1 MSGSGKGIECWGMG
15 NNAVIRDN
23 TIYGF
28 KYGMYFHSGSAQV
41 YDNNIYNNSQYGIY
55 NYTTTMLTAI
65 NNWWGHASG
74 PLHTSSNDD
83 GLGNQVSDNVSYSPW
98 RAAPVY
104 NGETNGG
111 IIYGKVTNSV
121 DGLPVPGASVR
132 TSNNH
137 YAIHPTYD
145 DGKYVIPDVP
155 YGTGYSVIATA
166 MGYVT
171 AQQSNVSITQD
182 NSIVKIDFVLTPDS
196 STSLVSNLMV
206 SQRTD
211 GSMLMDIYYDL
222 YSTDDGPSTIE
233 MSVSSNG
240 GISWDFECSMFIAGS
255 DIGVGISPGLGRHII
270 WDIGTEHPET
280 TQELLIKV
288 NVQGAT
294 SCAIS
299 PMILISTLG
308 SNSSRYILGS
318 VSDESGTLLSEV
330 DLIVTG
336 MNYQYSTQTN
346 ESGQFTIS
354 NLNINQVNIL
364 AVKDGYES
372 ASQTVTLNPGANY
385 CHISLAATG
394 PQLDALF
401 LSPKLMIYADN
412 IVQSPA
418 NFYTLT
424 GNVNINGILK
434 FMGQVTVDKR
444 PYLTYPLLITNG
456 ELRAIDIMGE
466 EPTVIPNPI
475 IPISYVI
482 IDDELVPHDIYSIV
496 EAVGQIGGF
505 EFEIG
510 RLKISEADDLGQYVE
525 AMALLKPGDDNFFTK
540 IIDWRSNINP
550 ATPPVDYM
558 PDLEQLS
565 FNMYY
570 ARNTGVEIG
579 GGLYGF
585 AMNFGVFRIDDLS
598 VSYDPVGSLLQGSLN
613 LKIPGVG
620 TLRDSDDFSTTGLD
634 LPVTV
639 NDTGSGRVFSTD
651 LGKFIEMNE
660 RGIFHQLEF
669 DALMEFSSGSLSS
682 LEISISGMDIPIFA
696 TGAFIRAM
704 YGSVYD
710 LGVNDLMVEAT
721 VDIGLHSNL
730 DIPLLGP
737 VVSINDVGFTIKPWS
752 YFSGEGEFQIF
763 KQTVAG
769 GKVFYDRKLNSLGL
783 EANLM
788 LMMEMNDPGSSIL
801 NGQLYGNVSAD
812 QFNAGVNAHL
822 KTPDNLPW
830 YLNWAEGLSL
840 ASVDASIHNFELSSM
855 LQIYNLSLAQKI
867 TYGKPSFPWFHY
879 SIGPNYK
886 SMVQLWK
893 GTRGG
898 RHQTDFQVPENA
910 SQIMI
915 VAGNNSNL
923 FDFSVTSPDG
933 TCYDSSDE
941 GYHQFASTNQTML
954 VIDNPKMGN
963 WTFSTDQLGEI
974 TTEFMVLNQAPSVLV
989 SMPSSRGSRDNNIS
1003 LSLGDYADTLN
1014 VRVYYDTDDKNYNGT
1029 LIQEFLAVNN
1039 ADLDF
1044 IWHNNDVPDGEY
1056 YIYTRIDDGKNSPV
1070 YQYAP
1075 GSIIVDN
1082 YHVEIPQNVQAT
1094 VSDDEINVSWN
1105 EPTSGNIV
1113 FTEILVEDIYA
1124 KTQYSYSVIDQ
1135 NNYSITDLPKGREYK
1150 VSCRF
1155 TDSEFHTSDYSL
1167 AGNVFLSNG
1176 TRNNPPYFTMDKDDV
1191 WVFVEN
1197 QPGAYPLTAINPD
1210 GGGVDFFLQSG
1221 LNGMNISGNT
1231 FRWTPSADQR
1241 GYYQQPIVVTNGA
1254 GSDMLYQQISVY
1266 SEEQAAIRVRF
1277 SSPNL
1282 YEADRL
1288 FIKINNIFSDEPLQ
1302 DVTLTNLHTNAQA
1315 TVTCRRVNKFE
1326 YVGQFALSVS
1336 NRSLISVEDGD
1347 EVEVTY
1353 QYGGNTY
1360 NSFAIYS
1367 SNPQPSDRIPPA
1379 AITDLQVTRL
1389 DNDSLKLSWVA
1400 TGDDGASGQAYRYDL
1415 RYSYQPILNA
1425 DDFLVANLYPIAIYP
1440 SASGTVDSLMIN
1452 IQDLDGYSGY
1462 DTVHFAL
1469 VVEDACQNRSKLS
1482 NLASHMYLA
1491 SPAQVEAVLND
1502 DTSVYISWTDLH
1514 TRTGDSPGSKNNSTR
1529 DDVTFL
1535 GYELW
1540 FEHNGS
1546 LAQIGEY
1553 SNGTSYAHD
1562 IMNLGDGAL
1571 RYGVRVV
1578 YDAGVSPLCFS
1589 DTITLDRL
1597 ADVRILCQQSSGHP
1611 GAGVQYQIAASDSLY
1626 QQHFS
1631 GTTNLS
1637 GVILLDDV
1645 YHGSYEVSLRK
1656 ENHFPQKYTIEVS
1669 EEESE
1674 FVLDIHAALPP
1685 DSLSISVDDGQVT
1698 VSWNQVPGATFYKIY
1713 VSEDPMEPGMLISI
1727 QSATTFSMNANGRNL
1742 FFKVVAGSDVE

>member
-1 MSGSGKGIECWGMG
+1 MSNKRGKVLTYTLLF
-15 NNAVIRDN
+15 VILLLS
-23 TIYGF
+23 F
-28 KYGMYFHSGSAQV
+28 
-41 YDNNIYNNSQYGIY
+41 SQ
-55 NYTTTMLTAI
+55 LRAEDR
-65 NNWWGHASG
+65 ASG
-74 PLHTSSNDD
+74 
-83 GLGNQVSDNVSYSPW
+83 Y
-98 RAAPVY
+98 AVY
-104 NGETNGG
+104 GP
-111 IIYGKVTNSV
+111 ISV
-121 DGLPVPGASVR
+121 NTMGALTQR
-132 TSNNH
+132 
-137 YAIHPTYD
+137 YLI
-145 DGKYVIPDVP
+145 G
-155 YGTGYSVIATA
+155 SVI
-166 MGYVT
+166 
-171 AQQSNVSITQD
+171 
-182 NSIVKIDFVLTPDS
+182 
-196 STSLVSNLMV
+196 
-206 SQRTD
+206 
-211 GSMLMDIYYDL
+211 
-222 YSTDDGPSTIE
+222 
-233 MSVSSNG
+233 
-240 GISWDFECSMFIAGS
+240 
-255 DIGVGISPGLGRHII
+255 
-270 WDIGTEHPET
+270 
-280 TQELLIKV
+280 
-288 NVQGAT
+288 
-294 SCAIS
+294 
-299 PMILISTLG
+299 
-308 SNSSRYILGS
+308 
-318 VSDESGTLLSEV
+318 DESGNAV
-330 DLIVTG
+330 PDAGVLING
-336 MNYQYSTQTN
+336 MNLQNQVQTDSHGFFAFGN
-346 ESGQFTIS
+346 IS
-354 NLNINQVNIL
+354 VNQVNI
-364 AVKDGYES
+364 VVSKPGYVIE
-372 ASQTVTLNPGANY
+372 TLSMPIYSGANY
-385 CHISLAATG
+385 KTIVLSEQGTQLSSLVLS
-394 PQLDALF
+394 PQLT
-401 LSPKLMIYADN
+401 IYADN

-418 NFYTLT
+418 NFYTIT

-434 FMGQVTVDKR
+434 FMGQVTIDKR
-444 PYLTYPLLITNG
+444 PYLTYPLLITND

-475 IPISYVI
+475 VPIAYVI
-482 IDDELVPHDIYSIV
+482 INDELVPHDIYSFV

-540 IIDWRSNINP
+540 VIDWRSNINP

-585 AMNFGVFRIDDLS
+585 SMNFGVFRIDDLS

-620 TLRDSDDFSTTGLD
+620 SLRNSDDFSTTGLD

-660 RGIFHQLEF
+660 RGIFRQLEF
-669 DALMEFSSGSLSS
+669 EASMEFSSGSLSS
-682 LEISISGMDIPIFA
+682 LEISISGMNIPIFA

-704 YGSVYD
+704 YGGVYD
-710 LGVNDLMVEAT
+710 LGVNDLIVEAT

-788 LMMEMNDPGSSIL
+788 LMLDTNDPGSSIL
-801 NGQLYGNVSAD
+801 NGQLYGNVSSD
-812 QFNAGVNAHL
+812 QFSAGMNAHL
-822 KTPDNLPW
+822 KTPDDLPW
-830 YLNWAEGLSL
+830 FLNWAEGISL
-840 ASVDASIHNFELSSM
+840 ASVDASIHNFDLTSM
-855 LQIYNLSLAQKI
+855 IQIYNLSLAQKI

-893 GTRGG
+893 GSRGG
-898 RHQTDFQVPENA
+898 RQLTDFQVPENA

-933 TCYDSSDE
+933 ICYDSNDD

-963 WTFSTDQLGEI
+963 WTFSTDQIGEI
-974 TTEFMVLNQAPSVLV
+974 TTEFMVLDQAPSVLV

-1044 IWHNNDVPDGEY
+1044 VWHNNDVPDGEY

-1094 VSDDEINVSWN
+1094 VSNDEINVSWD
-1105 EPTSGNIV
+1105 EPTTGNIV

-1135 NNYSITDLPKGREYK
+1135 NYYSITDVPKGREYK

-1155 TDSEFHTSDYSL
+1155 TDNEFNTSDYSL
-1167 AGNVFLSNG
+1167 GSNVFLPYG

-1197 QPGAYPLTAINPD
+1197 RPGAYPLTAINPD
-1210 GGGVDFFLQSG
+1210 GGGVDFFLHSG

-1231 FRWTPSADQR
+1231 FRWTPGVDQR
-1241 GYYQQPIVVTNGA
+1241 GYFQQPIVVTNGA
-1254 GSDMLYQQISVY
+1254 GSDTLYQQISVY

-1315 TVTCRRVNKFE
+1315 TVSCRRVNKFE
-1326 YVGQFALSVS
+1326 YVGLFALSVS

-1360 NSFAIYS
+1360 NSFAVYS

-1379 AITDLQVTRL
+1379 AITDLQVTHF
-1389 DNDSLKLSWVA
+1389 DNDSVKLSWIA
-1400 TGDDGASGQAYRYDL
+1400 TGDDGAHGQAYRYDL

-1425 DDFLVANLYPIAIYP
+1425 DDFLIANLYPIAIYP
-1440 SASGTVDSLMIN
+1440 SVSGTVDSLMIN

-1469 VVEDACQNRSKLS
+1469 VVEDACQNRSELS

-1491 SPAQVEAVLND
+1491 SPAQVEAILAD
-1502 DTSVYISWTDLH
+1502 DTSVYVSWADIP
-1514 TRTGDSPGSKNNSTR
+1514 TRTGNGYSSGHESTR
-1529 DDVTFL
+1529 DNAMFL

-1546 LAQIGEY
+1546 LAQLDDYTG
-1553 SNGTSYAHD
+1553 GTNFTHN
-1562 IMNLGDGAL
+1562 IMSLQDGL
-1571 RYGVRVV
+1571 IRYGVKAL
-1578 YDAGVSPLCFS
+1578 YNDGASPLRFS
-1589 DTITLDRL
+1589 NLIILDRFT
-1597 ADVRILCQQSSGHP
+1597 DVRILCQRDSLYAA
-1611 GAGVQYQIAASDSLY
+1611 AGVQFSIVGQDAIY
-1626 QQHFS
+1626 QQNFS
-1631 GTTNLS
+1631 GQTNAS
-1637 GVILLDDV
+1637 GVILLDNV
-1645 YHGSYEVSLRK
+1645 YNSDYQVILSKNGCFPAEYNLSVSAT
-1656 ENHFPQKYTIEVS
+1656 EA
-1669 EEESE
+1669 E
-1674 FVLDIHAALPP
+1674 FVL
-1685 DSLSISVDDGQVT
+1685 
-1698 VSWNQVPGATFYKIY
+1698 N
-1713 VSEDPMEPGMLISI
+1713 I
-1727 QSATTFSMNANGRNL
+1727 QSASPPKNL
-1742 FFKVVAGSDVE
+1742 FLTISDGQAHLHWDPVEWATWYTVYVSDDPSSLGLPVSTQMETEFTMPATEGKMFFKVIAHEGGN